1 MASFE
6 ILTGISPSLEAFL
19 WLMVK
24 MFFMISSDETKL
36 KANNSE
42 CVLFENLIF
51 SMLIWLW

>member
-6 ILTGISPSLEAFL
+6 ILTGISPSIEAFL

-24 MFFMISSDETKL
+24 IFFMISSDETKL
-36 KANNSE
+36 KVNKSE

>member
-6 ILTGISPSLEAFL
+6 ILTGISPSIEAFL

-24 MFFMISSDETKL
+24 IFFMISSDETKL
-36 KANNSE
+36 KVNKTE

>member
-24 MFFMISSDETKL
+24 MLFMISSDETKL
-36 KANNSE
+36 KANNSK